1 MWKILKVYLFYFMLR
16 WVSQAV
22 IKWLQ
27 AKTFFNNNQ
36 QQLLLLYNFF
46 SDAAFQVMKLFEQ
59 FDAPEFV
66 IRAAHIALNMALPD
80 DPNIVS
86 IVE

>member
-1 MWKILKVYLFYFMLR
+1 
-16 WVSQAV
+16 
-22 IKWLQ
+22 
-27 AKTFFNNNQ
+27 
-36 QQLLLLYNFF
+36 
-46 SDAAFQVMKLFEQ
+46 MKLFEQ

-86 IVE
+86 IVEWKGGLKGWRRNQGWLRNAPDLKSSDFRFRVHLDL

>member
-1 MWKILKVYLFYFMLR
+1 M
-16 WVSQAV
+16 
-22 IKWLQ
+22 
-27 AKTFFNNNQ
+27 
-36 QQLLLLYNFF
+36 LLYNFF

>member
-1 MWKILKVYLFYFMLR
+1 
-16 WVSQAV
+16 
-22 IKWLQ
+22 
-27 AKTFFNNNQ
+27 
-36 QQLLLLYNFF
+36 
-46 SDAAFQVMKLFEQ
+46 MKLFEQ

-86 IVE
+86 IVEWKGGLKGWQRKHGWVTNALDLKSIEFRFRVHLDL

>member
-1 MWKILKVYLFYFMLR
+1 M
-16 WVSQAV
+16 
-22 IKWLQ
+22 
-27 AKTFFNNNQ
+27 
-36 QQLLLLYNFF
+36 LLYNFF

-86 IVE
+86 IVEWKGGLEGWRRKQGWVINAVDLKSSDFRFRVHLIF

>member
-1 MWKILKVYLFYFMLR
+1 M
-16 WVSQAV
+16 
-22 IKWLQ
+22 
-27 AKTFFNNNQ
+27 
-36 QQLLLLYNFF
+36 LLYNFF

-86 IVE
+86 IVEWKGGLKGWRRKQSWVINALDLKSSDFRFRVHLIL